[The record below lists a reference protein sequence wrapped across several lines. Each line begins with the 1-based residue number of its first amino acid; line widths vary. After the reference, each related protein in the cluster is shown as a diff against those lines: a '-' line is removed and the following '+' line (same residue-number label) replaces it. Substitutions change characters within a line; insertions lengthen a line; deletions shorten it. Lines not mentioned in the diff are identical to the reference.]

1 MAILGRPLECSLSAL
16 DDKQNH
22 AGQHATGQ
30 ADRRSKSVKG
40 PCHHSNRCPTTGS
53 DPRLLGKPAEISVK
67 LYVNGEF
74 AGEVRGE
81 RPTEAEA
88 RIYCVELRLEID
100 ALMNKGRGYVQ

>member
-1 MAILGRPLECSLSAL
+1 MTQTDVPQQE
-16 DDKQNH
+16 
-22 AGQHATGQ
+22 
-30 ADRRSKSVKG
+30 
-40 PCHHSNRCPTTGS
+40 P
-53 DPRLLGKPAEISVK
+53 DPRMVGRPAEISVN